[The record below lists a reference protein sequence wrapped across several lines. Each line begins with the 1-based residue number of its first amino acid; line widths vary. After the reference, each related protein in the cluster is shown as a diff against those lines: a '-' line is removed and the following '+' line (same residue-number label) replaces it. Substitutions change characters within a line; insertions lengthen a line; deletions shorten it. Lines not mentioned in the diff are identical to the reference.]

1 MAGKQTK
8 NIKTNVIKTPAEQ
21 ARRLWL
27 ASLGAFSLAQ
37 KRGIELF
44 TRFIDEGKDLQVRTL
59 TMVREVSAD
68 TQAQALGV
76 FTPFTARLEKQVAQY
91 GAAIENGMERVLAR
105 LGIPAKRDIDELSRQ
120 VAALS
125 RKLKTAK

>member
-1 MAGKQTK
+1 MAGKQSR
-8 NIKTNVIKTPAEQ
+8 NVRANAIKTPAEQ

-27 ASLGAFSLAQ
+27 AGLGAFSLAQ
-37 KRGIELF
+37 KRSIELF
-44 TRFIDEGKDLQVRTL
+44 TRFVDEGRGLQMRTV

-68 TQAQALGV
+68 TQAQAMGV

-91 GAAIENGMERVLAR
+91 GAIVENGFERVLAR
-105 LGIPAKRDIDELSRQ
+105 LGIPARRDIEELSRQ